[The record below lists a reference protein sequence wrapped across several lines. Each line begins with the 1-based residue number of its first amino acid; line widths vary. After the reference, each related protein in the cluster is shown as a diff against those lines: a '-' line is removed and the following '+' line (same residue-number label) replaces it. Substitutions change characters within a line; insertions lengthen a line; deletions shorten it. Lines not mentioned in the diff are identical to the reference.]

1 MRQVI
6 CPLDGKPCEQ
16 DCPDRYIDQPEG
28 GCILTTA
35 MELGCSVISLN
46 ASPIPKRKGGDL
58 MEKQGLKKVCPLLA
72 IAQAASGQNVQSL
85 APCIGERCAF
95 CTRAIIHGAEQ
106 VNRCALV
113 SIAENLRDIAE
124 SL

>member
-1 MRQVI
+1 
-6 CPLDGKPCEQ
+6 
-16 DCPDRYIDQPEG
+16 
-28 GCILTTA
+28 
-35 MELGCSVISLN
+35 
-46 ASPIPKRKGGDL
+46 

-95 CTRAIIHGAEQ
+95 CIRAIIHGAEQ

>member
-1 MRQVI
+1 MQCYFTER
-6 CPLDGKPCEQ
+6 CPQHCTRLC
-16 DCPDRYIDQPEG
+16 
-28 GCILTTA
+28 
-35 MELGCSVISLN
+35 
-46 ASPIPKRKGGDL
+46 ASPTPKRKGGDL

-95 CTRAIIHGAEQ
+95 CTRAIIHGVEQ